1 MSIIRQ
7 KYDSWREKKRQD
19 GLKEKKS
26 VLKDLSDKKKII
38 IFSNDCVGGR
48 LMKDYYL
55 PQYTPMVNIWYS
67 AADFLK
73 ICREPEKYLSLK
85 LSDVRLDENGIPSAR
100 LGDTILHF
108 NHDNNLDAV
117 VRKWEKGCRA
127 FFKAVKS
134 ERHEICVVMNDR
146 NGFDDNMV
154 EKFEYLP
161 YTYKILFT
169 HKKYA
174 SGCTFYMKG
183 DENKEFVEIM
193 TNFEGWF
200 TLKRRYDRFDF
211 YQWFYDMYS
220 SED

>member
-1 MSIIRQ
+1 
-7 KYDSWREKKRQD
+7 
-19 GLKEKKS
+19 
-26 VLKDLSDKKKII
+26 
-38 IFSNDCVGGR
+38 
-48 LMKDYYL
+48 
-55 PQYTPMVNIWYS
+55 
-67 AADFLK
+67 
-73 ICREPEKYLSLK
+73 
-85 LSDVRLDENGIPSAR
+85 
-100 LGDTILHF
+100 
-108 NHDNNLDAV
+108 
-117 VRKWEKGCRA
+117 
-127 FFKAVKS
+127 
-134 ERHEICVVMNDR
+134 MNDR